1 MPDVENQEGIAT
13 SSTNIVFWEYIQYS
27 ENCPNNGLVRLMGG
41 PRHKSEFYV
50 LEIPSSSSINDI
62 GSFCQRKGK
71 YWLLI
76 IEICFNFG
84 KSSKPFNS
92 LELEMCNSSEII
104 YRVGVFSS
112 WAKVAKSWPE
122 NENKIWNIKSQ
133 NFFGWNPPKL
143 KTPYKILRGQM
154 RLI

>member
-1 MPDVENQEGIAT
+1 MLDIVPSEGIAT
-13 SSTNIVFWEYIQYS
+13 SCANIVFWEYIQYS

-76 IEICFNFG
+76 IEICFNFW
-84 KSSKPFNS
+84 KSLKPFHS
-92 LELEMCNSSEII
+92 LELELCNLPRTM

-112 WAKVAKSWPE
+112 WWRSWQ
-122 NENKIWNIKSQ
+122 NRDQRMKIRVETLNLRPCW
-133 NFFGWNPPKL
+133 GWD
-143 KTPYKILRGQM
+143 Y
-154 RLI
+154 